1 MFIAGIY
8 QVSFITEKQRIAAQ
22 FRSSTEATSKNIWNL
37 PKLLTAQEQYPKMG
51 SELPQVQD
59 KSSTQVQDK
68 SSTSSSRQEQYPK
81 MGSEL
86 PQVEDKSIQSV

>member
-59 KSSTQVQDK
+59 KSST
-68 SSTSSSRQEQYPK
+68 SSSRQEQYPK